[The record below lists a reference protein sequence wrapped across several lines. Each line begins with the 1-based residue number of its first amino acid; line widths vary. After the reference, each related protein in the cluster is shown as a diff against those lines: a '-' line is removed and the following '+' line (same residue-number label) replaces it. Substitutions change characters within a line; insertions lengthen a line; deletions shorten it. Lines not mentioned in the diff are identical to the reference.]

1 VHGGCVFGSVS
12 SVLGGDFGGFG
23 YCFAVRLLLYSWH
36 RAGIPPDGS
45 ARKGLYKDMDI
56 IVLDEHSETTAGD
69 DRMNLTEEILAM
81 FALLSPEGKR
91 QYLAILQSLCNEE
104 AAA

>member
-1 VHGGCVFGSVS
+1 MHGGCVFGSVS
-12 SVLGGDFGGFG
+12 SALGGVFGGFG
-23 YCFAVRLLLYSWH
+23 YCFAVRLLLYSWQ

-45 ARKGLYKDMDI
+45 AQKGLYKDMDI
-56 IVLDEHSETTAGD
+56 TTRDERSKTTAEV
-69 DRMNLTEEILAM
+69 DRMKLTEEILAM

-91 QYLAILQSLCNEE
+91 QYLAILQSICEE

>member
-1 VHGGCVFGSVS
+1 
-12 SVLGGDFGGFG
+12 
-23 YCFAVRLLLYSWH
+23 
-36 RAGIPPDGS
+36 
-45 ARKGLYKDMDI
+45 MDI
-56 IVLDEHSETTAGD
+56 TTQEERSETTAEV

>member
-1 VHGGCVFGSVS
+1 MHGGCVFGSVS
-12 SVLGGDFGGFG
+12 ACLVGGFGFFG

-56 IVLDEHSETTAGD
+56 TTRDERSETTAEV
-69 DRMNLTEEILAM
+69 DRMKLTEEILAM

-91 QYLAILQSLCNEE
+91 QYLAILQSICKEE